1 MAAIMVFVGG
11 AVFSIG
17 QGALVIVRGGG
28 EHSFGAAYVVLGV
41 ALVAEGIALSRA
53 VRHVRRQ
60 AHTAG
65 KPPIA
70 HIRASRDP
78 TVKVVLAE
86 DSAGVAGVVVALVGI
101 ALSRSTGNQVWD
113 GVASIAIGLI
123 LTLVA
128 YVIGRDAKRLL
139 IGEAATGDD
148 RAAIERALRDHP
160 AVLAVPELLTMQLG
174 PDVILVAARL
184 EPDDGLST
192 PSLERVM
199 DELQRDVRRAV
210 ETVQQVFIDPTQVVD
225 RAAPA
230 ASR

>member
-1 MAAIMVFVGG
+1 M
-11 AVFSIG
+11 
-17 QGALVIVRGGG
+17 R
-28 EHSFGAAYVVLGV
+28 
-41 ALVAEGIALSRA
+41 
-53 VRHVRRQ
+53 
-60 AHTAG
+60 
-65 KPPIA
+65 
-70 HIRASRDP
+70 SRDP